1 MLGTV
6 YLSKPISELPQK
18 KPRETHQPELLWRF
32 KVLLCV
38 QAIQAAIYKESAAD
52 SWANEGKKHSDLLIE
67 ACIAAEQVLYKH
79 RSLTPKRRR
88 GRLIG
93 PLDLACLPERE
104 AIEAL
109 ESEVALHTT
118 RRQRSPR
125 LGADQ
130 PISIL
135 LTSPKVPPPSYTHP
149 PPPPPRHT
157 PIHQH
162 AGNSSFS
169 LECI

>member
-18 KPRETHQPELLWRF
+18 KPRETHQRELLWTF
-32 KVLLCV
+32 KVLCV
-38 QAIQAAIYKESAAD
+38 QAIQAAIYKEPAAD

-125 LGADQ
+125 LGGDQ

-135 LTSPKVPPPSYTHP
+135 LTSPKVPPPFLHTH
-149 PPPPPRHT
+149 PPRHT

-162 AGNSSFS
+162 AGNSSLS